1 MYGKL
6 EIRKEHF
13 DYGRRYVRGRVWSSD
28 QCDQHLAASR
38 LLGNCQ
44 CYKGWSECRCPLS
57 CKTVIFLYI
66 YISLYIYGNDIGDI
80 TNCWHCQP
88 LVHTMF
94 RNMCSA
100 LVSQLE
106 PPVGSRQMVLLTQIW
121 TKNRVTPNLIWWL
134 IIILH
139 IQLAIL
145 DHLGVFPIF
154 EKGLDWHLRFFFVT
168 CLGIYSCFTP
178 SLAKHG

>member
-28 QCDQHLAASR
+28 QCLLHPDFLEIANATKVDLNVAAHWVAKLPS
-38 LLGNCQ
+38 
-44 CYKGWSECRCPLS
+44 S
-57 CKTVIFLYI
+57 YI

-106 PPVGSRQMVLLTQIW
+106 PPVGSRQMVCWRRYGQKSGDPKFDLMAYHHFAHSIGNFGSFGGIPNFWERFGLTPA
-121 TKNRVTPNLIWWL
+121 V
-134 IIILH
+134 
-139 IQLAIL
+139 
-145 DHLGVFPIF
+145 
-154 EKGLDWHLRFFFVT
+154 FFVT

>member
-106 PPVGSRQMVLLTQIW
+106 PPVGSRQMVCWHRYGQKSGDPKFDLMAYHHFAHSIGNFGSFGGIPNFWERFGLTPA
-121 TKNRVTPNLIWWL
+121 V
-134 IIILH
+134 
-139 IQLAIL
+139 
-145 DHLGVFPIF
+145 
-154 EKGLDWHLRFFFVT
+154 FFVT